1 MQRWNMCRQAD
12 VGLPTMDEKTL
23 NLWRQIENSR
33 REGKKP
39 VRPSVA
45 PTPR

>member
-1 MQRWNMCRQAD
+1 
-12 VGLPTMDEKTL
+12 MDEKTL

>member
-1 MQRWNMCRQAD
+1 MGD
-12 VGLPTMDEKTL
+12 VWVATMDEKTL